1 MSLELLGNTKG
12 LAPRQR
18 EDLERLYRRRLDAEL
33 LISLDL
39 GRELFERAVSVGRKI
54 ALLVSR
60 DGEVLQV
67 IVGTRERV
75 YLPDMGRYRVG
86 QGRLRRVRLIFS
98 DLSHHSKQPKIPTD
112 IYGDLEKLR
121 LDAVVGVKTNEN
133 ELAVTYAYLDQDENT
148 DEPIAVTVVVPSYQ
162 EQALDFSTFI
172 ADQER
177 KLTFL
182 DSGTKSTNL
191 VRAVAISVRPVS
203 QQKADSAMLEIM
215 ELARTAGIAI
225 VSKVIQR
232 KAPDSRTIL
241 GKGRLEE
248 VVLLALRRDATM
260 LIFDAEL
267 SPSQWRAVTNLTE
280 LKVIDRSMLILDI
293 FARRASSGDG
303 RLQVELA
310 QLRYNLPRL
319 QEQDAGM
326 SRLSGGIGGRGP
338 GETKLEIGR
347 RRTKDRIAL
356 LEKKLRELESKRTL
370 RSRVRTKG
378 AVPLV
383 ALVGY
388 TNAGKS
394 TLFNALTNSTV
405 LAEDKLFATLDPT
418 QRKIGYPVGDGT
430 KIVTFVLSDTV
441 GFIRELPKELVRAF
455 KATLDELSQAAILIH
470 VVDAVD
476 LEIADKMNAVHKTI
490 EDLKLSDIPRIV
502 VLNKS
507 DLLDTEAAERL
518 VTAYSTETSAALL
531 ISGVKRDGLRGLKTA
546 IVNLLHGPIGL
557 EEEESGTEE
566 SGTDESDTDE
576 SDTGHDAEQ
585 EKEHDGTLSN

>member
-1 MSLELLGNTKG
+1 MSLELFGNIRG
-12 LAPRQR
+12 LAPKQR
-18 EDLERLYRRRLDAEL
+18 HDLERLYRRRLDPERLVTLEL
-33 LISLDL
+33 A
-39 GRELFERAVSVGRKI
+39 RELFDRATEVGRKI

-98 DLSHHSKQPKIPTD
+98 DLSHHSTQPKIPAD

-121 LDAVVGVKTNEN
+121 LDAVVGVKTTEHDG
-133 ELAVTYAYLDQDENT
+133 AVTYAYLDQDELA
-148 DEPIAVTVVVPSYQ
+148 DDPAAVTVAVPSFR
-162 EQALDFSTFI
+162 ELTLDFSDFI
-172 ADQER
+172 TEQER
-177 KLTFL
+177 KLSLL

-203 QQKADSAMLEIM
+203 QAKADSAMLEIM
-215 ELARTAGIAI
+215 ELSRTAGIQLVA
-225 VSKVIQR
+225 KVMQR
-232 KAPDSRTIL
+232 KRPDPRTIL

-248 VVLLALRRDATM
+248 VVLLALRRDASM

-267 SPSQWRAVTNLTE
+267 TPSQWRAVTNLTE

-326 SRLSGGIGGRGP
+326 SRLSGGIGGVGP

-347 RRTKDRIAL
+347 RRTKDRIAM
-356 LEKKLRELESKRTL
+356 LEKKLRDLESKRGL
-370 RSRVRTKG
+370 RSRVRTRD

-418 QRKIGYPVGDGT
+418 QRRVGYPFGVTDEHPGE
-430 KIVTFVLSDTV
+430 IVSFILSDTV
-441 GFIRELPKELVRAF
+441 GFIRELPEELVRAF
-455 KATLDELSQAAILIH
+455 KATLDELAQASILIH
-470 VVDAVD
+470 VVDANDEEMPEKMAAVD
-476 LEIADKMNAVHKTI
+476 RTLIDLGLAEIPKIIA
-490 EDLKLSDIPRIV
+490 
-502 VLNKS
+502 LNKA
-507 DLLDTEAAERL
+507 DLLEPEAAERL
-518 VTAYSTETSAALL
+518 ARDVGGML
-531 ISGVKRDGLRGLKTA
+531 ISGVKRDGLREIKTA
-546 IVNLLHGPIGL
+546 IVTLIKGMQQKADDTRNSTVIDML
-557 EEEESGTEE
+557 
-566 SGTDESDTDE
+566 DEAFE
-576 SDTGHDAEQ
+576 
-585 EKEHDGTLSN
+585 